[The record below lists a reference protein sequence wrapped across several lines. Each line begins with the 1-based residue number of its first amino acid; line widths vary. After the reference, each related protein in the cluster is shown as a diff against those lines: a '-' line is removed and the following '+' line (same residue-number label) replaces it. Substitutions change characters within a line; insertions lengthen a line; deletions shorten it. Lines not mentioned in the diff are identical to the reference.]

1 MTGTTLMKIMIIML
15 CINSLLYVSGVRVV
29 DTADD
34 YMSHYIDTSTNQS
47 ISGDLEEVT
56 ESLKDYTGSAGGIVN
71 FIDAIN
77 AVRSFINF
85 VVNIVLTPFGLFIGG
100 GLPQNV
106 AIIIGLPLILIML
119 LGVAYF
125 MRSGG

>member
-15 CINSLLYVSGVRVV
+15 CINSLLYISGVRV
-29 DTADD
+29 
-34 YMSHYIDTSTNQS
+34 IDTTNDFMSNFIDTDTNQS
-47 ISGDLEEVT
+47 VSGDLEEVT
-56 ESLKDYTGSAGGIVN
+56 NSLKDYTGSAGGIAN

-85 VVNIVLTPFGLFIGG
+85 VVNIVLAPFGLFIGG
-100 GLPQNV
+100 GIPQSI

-119 LGVAYF
+119 MGVAYF

>member
-15 CINSLLYVSGVRVV
+15 CINSLLYVSGVRVI
-29 DTADD
+29 DTTNDF
-34 YMSHYIDTSTNQS
+34 MSKYIDTSTNQS
-47 ISGDLEEVT
+47 VGGDLKDVT
-56 ESLKDYTGSAGGIVN
+56 DSLKDYTGSASGIPN

-85 VVNIVLTPFGLFIGG
+85 VINIVLTPFGLFIGG